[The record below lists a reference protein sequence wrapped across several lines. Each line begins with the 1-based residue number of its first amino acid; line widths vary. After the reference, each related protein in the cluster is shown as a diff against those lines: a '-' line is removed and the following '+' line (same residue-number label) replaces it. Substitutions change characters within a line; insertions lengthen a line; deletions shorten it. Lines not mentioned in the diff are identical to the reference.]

1 MNDNHYTESKE
12 DWQKR
17 IFRASDRHQY
27 KEDHADD
34 ERDADF
40 DKKVKVVMVTAL
52 DEQERM
58 DEACKLGACEYITKP
73 LILDNLEHAVEKNL
87 K

>member
-12 DWQKR
+12 DHNKR
-17 IFRASDRHQY
+17 IFRARDKHQY

-40 DKKVKVVMVTAL
+40 DKKVNN
-52 DEQERM
+52 E
-58 DEACKLGACEYITKP
+58 
-73 LILDNLEHAVEKNL
+73 
-87 K
+87 